1 MSALKPHLLFPA
13 LIALLLIP
21 FWATLAGLLKLSLAD
36 DRYSHIALIP
46 LISAGIVWL
55 ERRRIF
61 PTARYSP
68 KPGGALLL
76 AGLLLHSAA
85 ARWMAPAGVLSAQV
99 LAVLLAWAGA
109 FLLCYGPRPL
119 KSAAFPAL
127 FLLLAI
133 PVPAAAVEKVSFALQ
148 AASAELS
155 HALFRLLGVPVFRQG
170 HVFALPG
177 LTIEVAEECSGIRS
191 TTALIISS
199 ILAGYVFLRSGWRR
213 LSLVLVTAFVAVFK
227 NALRIVFLAT
237 MSVYVDPGFLHGM
250 LHHRYGGTV
259 FSLVALAMIA
269 PVFLVLRR
277 SDPPAPAPVHPA
289 GEF

>member
-1 MSALKPHLLFPA
+1 MSALRTHLLFA
-13 LIALLLIP
+13 VLIVLSLIP
-21 FWATLAGLLKLSLAD
+21 FRATLAGLLELSLAD

-46 LISAGIVWL
+46 LISAGIVYL
-55 ERRRIF
+55 EKRTIF
-61 PTARYSP
+61 RTARYSP

-76 AGLLLHSAA
+76 AGLLLHFAA
-85 ARWMAPAGVLSAQV
+85 ARWMAPAGRLSAQV
-99 LAVLLAWAGA
+99 LAVLLAWVGV
-109 FLLCYGPRPL
+109 FLLCYGPRSL
-119 KSAAFPAL
+119 KSAAFPAV

-133 PVPAAAVEKVSFALQ
+133 PIPVAIVEKVSFALQ

-170 HVFALPG
+170 HVFSLPG

-199 ILAGYVFLRSGWRR
+199 ILVGYVFLRSGWRR

-227 NALRIVFLAT
+227 NALRIVFLAA
-237 MSVYVDPGFLHGM
+237 MSVYVDPGFLHGV

-269 PVFLVLRR
+269 PVFIALRR
-277 SDPPAPAPVHPA
+277 GDPPAPAPVQPV